1 MVVPLLL
8 VGNVDFQAR
17 HLILGIPLTLYTDH
31 FSAQRL
37 EAPSKKLSILALHHE
52 ISSSQYTVC
61 I

>member
-37 EAPSKKLSILALHHE
+37 EAPSKKLSILALHHG
-52 ISSSQYTVC
+52 IS
-61 I
+61 